1 MNVDTLQRTM
11 MEGMR
16 TYFKSAF
23 WSVDMALDQ
32 MQKSWMMALEQ
43 NGKMRN
49 ELEALVTTWM
59 NNVKSGREELQ
70 RDLEKALTILE
81 ESTES
86 SRDLLPPFAWAF
98 APWGEA
104 QADLLRAWMGLWGI
118 SPGVT
123 GGQGKQEERPA
134 KPAAKGD

>member
-1 MNVDTLQRTM
+1 MNVDTLQKTV

-16 TYFKSAF
+16 AYFKSAF

-32 MQKSWMMALEQ
+32 MQKSWMTALEQ

-49 ELEALVTTWM
+49 ELEALFATWM

-70 RDLEKALTILE
+70 HDLEKALAVLE
-81 ESTES
+81 DTAES
-86 SRDLLPPFAWAF
+86 SRDLFPSFAWSF
-98 APWGEA
+98 APWGET

-123 GGQGKQEERPA
+123 GGRGKQGERPA
-134 KPAAKGD
+134 KPAAKGE